1 MCLVSALPSTSLRA
15 AAQPMRSC
23 FCSLHKLCQK
33 YQLTSIPG
41 PPCNPQSSAQCHA
54 TMQSSA
60 VPCIS
65 STHFPIRK
73 FFKRQRI
80 DSRRDSPWGKKMRTD
95 LLGPK
100 VYLSRNSSGLWVEEE
115 VNTWERTQRWGG
127 RTVCL
132 PLIQLTKGR
141 GFHRIREQSGSE
153 GTFKGHLVHLPSWRT
168 QQAYCS

>member
-1 MCLVSALPSTSLRA
+1 MFLLSAQALPKISTHIHSWSSM
-15 AAQPMRSC
+15 QPTVLSPMSRNHAELC
-23 FCSLHKLCQK
+23 CSLYLF
-33 YQLTSIPG
+33 YT
-41 PPCNPQSSAQCHA
+41 
-54 TMQSSA
+54 
-60 VPCIS
+60 
-65 STHFPIRK
+65 FPIRK